1 MPSVTTDVIERM
13 QSATITHYNDDALPA
28 DCAGDVVTTGLELRD
43 MTGEIPRAI
52 KNSLVLEFENLRIYV
67 IP

>member
-1 MPSVTTDVIERM
+1 MERATVTY
-13 QSATITHYNDDALPA
+13 HNDDAFPA
-28 DCAGDVVTTGLELRD
+28 DSAGNVVTTGLELRD